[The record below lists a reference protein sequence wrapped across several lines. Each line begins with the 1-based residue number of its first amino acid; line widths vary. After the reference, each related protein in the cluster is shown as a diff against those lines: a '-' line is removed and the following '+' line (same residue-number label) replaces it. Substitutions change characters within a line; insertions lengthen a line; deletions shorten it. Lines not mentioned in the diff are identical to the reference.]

1 MKEGWFR
8 SRWWEFRLGH
18 STYLIF
24 LLTFVNFILISY
36 RLLIERIPFLQ
47 EIIPELWIFMVLFL
61 LIYIPASI
69 GIGFW
74 HRKTQYKVERS
85 IKDLENPLL
94 MKMFRVWLDTET
106 EKVTKEIVTI
116 PIHPSLKDS
125 EINYII
131 KTVNQLI

>member
-61 LIYIPASI
+61 VIYIPTSI

-74 HRKTQYKVERS
+74 HRKTQLKVENT
-85 IKDLENPLL
+85 LGYQENPVLA
-94 MKMFRVWLDTET
+94 KMFRVMLDVKTGTATKEEIEEFRKFLLEIERKFAFT
-106 EKVTKEIVTI
+106 EKT
-116 PIHPSLKDS
+116 
-125 EINYII
+125 
-131 KTVNQLI
+131 